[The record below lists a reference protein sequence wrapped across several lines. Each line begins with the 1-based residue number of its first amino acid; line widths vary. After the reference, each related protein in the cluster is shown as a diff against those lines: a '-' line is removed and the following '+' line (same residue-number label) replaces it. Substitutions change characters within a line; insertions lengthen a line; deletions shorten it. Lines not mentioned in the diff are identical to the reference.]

1 MKTISVILLCLSTTA
16 AISATMEDVIVD
28 KNGGWVK
35 ISGKGTIAVIDCR
48 CNPSTNDYLSGVEK
62 IRNTFQPQIVFKQND
77 GFTMAKA
84 SSILKGTGDNAA
96 VFVVDDSSLP
106 MTLTAAEEKW
116 TLINAAK
123 IKTDN
128 PDKEKYQKR
137 MSLLFMRQCCRILG
151 SDATKSPECC
161 LYPVF
166 SLKDL
171 DDVKSMDVAIGVF
184 MAVNDSMSRLGMES
198 VKIVTYRDA
207 CELGKAPAP
216 TNDIQKAIW
225 DKIHAPPKNPMKIEF
240 DPKKGR

>member
-1 MKTISVILLCLSTTA
+1 MRTIYAFLLAFSVSA
-16 AISATMEDVIVD
+16 AASATTEDALAV

-48 CNPSTNDYLSGVEK
+48 SNTATNDYAAGIEK
-62 IRNTFQPQIVFKQND
+62 IKNTFQPQILCKTND
-77 GFTMAKA
+77 GFAMSDAP
-84 SSILKGTGDNAA
+84 SILEKAGDNAA
-96 VFVVDDSSLP
+96 VFVVDDPTLP
-106 MTLTAAEEKW
+106 MTLTAAEERW

-123 IKTDN
+123 VKADN
-128 PDKEKYQKR
+128 PDEVKFRKR

-198 VKIVTYRDA
+198 VMIVTYRDA
-207 CELGKAPAP
+207 CELEKAPAP
-216 TNDIQKAIW
+216 TNELQRAIFSEV
-225 DKIHAPPKNPMKIEF
+225 KSAMEKRK
-240 DPKKGR
+240 

>member
-1 MKTISVILLCLSTTA
+1 MLVNLWLI
-16 AISATMEDVIVD
+16 
-28 KNGGWVK
+28 
-35 ISGKGTIAVIDCR
+35 
-48 CNPSTNDYLSGVEK
+48 LSGLMYSL
-62 IRNTFQPQIVFKQND
+62 QLQ
-77 GFTMAKA
+77 
-84 SSILKGTGDNAA
+84 TGS
-96 VFVVDDSSLP
+96 FP
-106 MTLTAAEEKW
+106 KPLTAAEEKW

-198 VKIVTYRDA
+198 VMIVTYRDA

-225 DKIHAPPKNPMKIEF
+225 ERVKADKERGPTNPLKIPPPKKR
-240 DPKKGR
+240 K